1 MRLRKEKQNRLEE
14 ERMDYPPVIFM
25 INDPD
30 SIEDEEDHLV
40 TEGRNPVFCETV
52 EEVCVV
58 GLTRD

>member
-1 MRLRKEKQNRLEE
+1 
-14 ERMDYPPVIFM
+14 MDYPPVIFM

-58 GLTRD
+58 QPIMILI